1 MSSNAKQSGQRRK
14 LKEVVMEEE
23 KEKLFI
29 EHEGVKLPTMYF
41 MDVVRGWQRIRNDK
55 VDRILKAV
63 IVLSAINA
71 IALVALWFIAIG
83 PL

>member
-1 MSSNAKQSGQRRK
+1 M
-14 LKEVVMEEE
+14 EVRE
-23 KEKLFI
+23 KEKLFV

-63 IVLSAINA
+63 IVLSALNTLA
-71 IALVALWFIAIG
+71 IAILWFIAVG

>member
-1 MSSNAKQSGQRRK
+1 MEARR
-14 LKEVVMEEE
+14 

-63 IVLSAINA
+63 IALSALNTL
-71 IALVALWFIAIG
+71 ALIILWFIAIG

>member
-1 MSSNAKQSGQRRK
+1 M
-14 LKEVVMEEE
+14 EVRE
-23 KEKLFI
+23 KEKLFV

-63 IVLSAINA
+63 IVLSALNTLA
-71 IALVALWFIAIG
+71 IAILWFIAIG